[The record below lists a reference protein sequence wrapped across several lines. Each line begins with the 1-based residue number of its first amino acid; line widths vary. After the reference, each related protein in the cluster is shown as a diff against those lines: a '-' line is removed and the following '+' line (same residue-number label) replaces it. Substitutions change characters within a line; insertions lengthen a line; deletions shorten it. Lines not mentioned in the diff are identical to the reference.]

1 VGKINTLTSPKKILV
16 VDDDEDIL
24 EVVKIVLNKAGLEV
38 STHTTGLGILEKIL
52 HILPNL
58 ILLDIRLP
66 GKSGTDVC
74 KEVKEAFSIPILF
87 FSAHAM
93 EEKTYKECHA
103 DGFIKKPF
111 DVNRLISEIKS
122 HLD

>member
-1 VGKINTLTSPKKILV
+1 LKANLK
-16 VDDDEDIL
+16 
-24 EVVKIVLNKAGLEV
+24 VLSSQKSE
-38 STHTTGLGILEKIL
+38 SKTPLGV
-52 HILPNL
+52 
-58 ILLDIRLP
+58 RLP

-93 EEKTYKECHA
+93 EENTYKECHA

-122 HLD
+122 HLI